1 MLGFKFRLEGLYFAT
16 FRKSTSTSLI
26 LSYSIPPYTTIRG
39 LISNALGMNRDDYS
53 IQDWVKIGIKP
64 LNFSNRSRELAKI
77 LKLISRELKFKCK
90 LCQNGWVTTTTP
102 SKCPQCGSSE
112 FQEISN
118 YKRVFPSAPMFKEF
132 LVSPIYEIYI
142 AGENDKTEC
151 VYNALLQP
159 DRPLY
164 IGASDD
170 LVDIELS
177 SPMEVEE
184 VKSKEITGILEGIYE
199 KCLVE
204 KIPYKFIKKGKEFSL
219 EYKTVSIPQD
229 SSIGF
234 NEEIIC
240 FRFNNDK
247 ICLM

>member
-39 LISNALGMNRDDYS
+39 LIANALGMKRDDYT

-77 LKLISRELKFKCK
+77 LKLISRELKYRCK
-90 LCQNGWVTTTTP
+90 LCQKEWVSTTTP
-102 SKCPQCGSSE
+102 SKCPQCDSSE
-112 FQEISN
+112 FSEISN
-118 YKRVFPSAPMFKEF
+118 FKRVFPSAPMFKEF
-132 LVSPIYEIYI
+132 LISPTYDIYI
-142 AGENDKTEC
+142 AGENDKINC
-151 VYNALLQP
+151 IHNALLQP

-177 SPMEVEE
+177 NPIEVEE
-184 VKSKEITGILEGIYE
+184 VNSKDISGILEGIYE
-199 KCLVE
+199 NCLVE
-204 KIPYKFIKKGKEFSL
+204 KIPYKFIKKGKDFSL

-234 NEEIIC
+234 NDEIKC